1 MSHIAHT
8 QCFFQHINHHGA
20 CTGLAPESKLKW
32 LDPAAVADKSA
43 GAVMRLLALV
53 SRKRA
58 EALMLSRLHKA
69 SGHGKVQL
77 V

>member
-1 MSHIAHT
+1 M
-8 QCFFQHINHHGA
+8 
-20 CTGLAPESKLKW
+20 SKLKW

-69 SGHGKVQL
+69 SGHG
-77 V
+77 